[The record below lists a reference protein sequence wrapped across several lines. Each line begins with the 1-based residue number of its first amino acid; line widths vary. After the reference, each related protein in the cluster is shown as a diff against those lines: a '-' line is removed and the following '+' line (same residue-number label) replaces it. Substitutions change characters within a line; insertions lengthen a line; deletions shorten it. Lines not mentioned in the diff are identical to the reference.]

1 MSSGRGEPL
10 ALAKHEGAGN
20 DFLVL
25 VDPERSWVV
34 DAGLARALCH
44 RHQGI
49 GADGLLRVGAGRDG
63 ADVSME
69 LWNADGSMA
78 EMSGNGIRC
87 LVQAAVDAGL
97 ASPPEI
103 AVSTAA
109 GVRAVTY
116 HPGLLDGEHPAVG
129 AGDSSAGKAWAGKAW
144 AGEAWAGEAWASV
157 DMGPVRLGPERPQR
171 ASGYR
176 GREVDAGNP
185 HVVLYAP
192 ELPDTSE
199 VADIGARIE
208 AGTPGGVNVEFVA
221 PGESGDEL
229 VLRVWERG
237 VGETLACG
245 TGSCAAAAAVRDW
258 GLVGDRVLVR
268 NPGGTLEVLF
278 GDRSA
283 GSVLLAGP
291 VRRVARVMV
300 DRDWLDRAGAR
311 AGAR

>member
-109 GVRAVTY
+109 GVRSVTY
-116 HPGLLDGEHPAVG
+116 HPGLLDGEHLAVG
-129 AGDSSAGKAWAGKAW
+129 AGDSST
-144 AGEAWAGEAWASV
+144 GEAWASV

-171 ASGYR
+171 ASGHR

-278 GDRSA
+278 GDRST

-300 DRDWLDRAGAR
+300 DRHWLDRAELSRSGAR
-311 AGAR
+311 